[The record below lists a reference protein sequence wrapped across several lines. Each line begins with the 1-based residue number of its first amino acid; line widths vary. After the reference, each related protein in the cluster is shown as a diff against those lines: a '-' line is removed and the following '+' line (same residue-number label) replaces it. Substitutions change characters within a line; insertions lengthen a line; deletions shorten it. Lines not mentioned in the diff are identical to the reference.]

1 MKIYLVRHSQTEY
14 NVLKITQGW
23 SDSPLT
29 KLGIAQA
36 KKAGSYLKDVDFKV
50 AFTSDSN
57 RAISTL
63 KHIIAD
69 RDIDIVVSDQLREMN
84 FGVLE
89 GKPYIDNFYNIY
101 YQGFVEYNGE
111 TKEMVSKRVAD
122 FLKTQY
128 DEYKDDNVLV
138 VSHGWAI
145 RSFLRSIDE
154 KRLDDYYNQG
164 NKLKNCSTHI
174 VEYDGNDFVI
184 KELFIDVLD

>member
-63 KHIIAD
+63 KNIIGD
-69 RDIDIVVSDQLREMN
+69 RDIDIVVSDQLREMS

-111 TKEMVSKRVAD
+111 TKEKVSKRVAD
-122 FLKTQY
+122 FLKAQY
-128 DEYKDDNVLV
+128 DKYKDDNVLV
-138 VSHGWAI
+138 VSHGWSI

-174 VEYDGNDFVI
+174 VEYDGNEFVI